1 MSTRALFRPIL
12 TQLPHATKRSVIPTA
27 RLASY
32 PIVARRQW
40 IPAQPAVRCFSS
52 SPSQWRLQNISKFTQ
67 GVPVTYEELKPITE
81 APNDDILLIDVR
93 EPNEVVQGSIPSA
106 VPLPLSSF
114 EKSLSM
120 DEGDFVK
127 QHGFKKPNK
136 SQPIIF
142 FCKAG
147 VRAQTA
153 IDLAKKAGYKQLRN
167 YEGSYADWIAKDQAN
182 AHDDD

>member
-12 TQLPHATKRSVIPTA
+12 TQLPRATRRGVIPTA
-27 RLASY
+27 HPLLARS
-32 PIVARRQW
+32 QW
-40 IPAQPAVRCFSS
+40 SPPQSVLRSFTSS
-52 SPSQWRLQNISKFTQ
+52 SIQWRFQDITKFAK
-67 GVPVTYEELKPITE
+67 GVPITYEELKPITE

-93 EPNEVVQGSIPSA
+93 EPNEVVQGTIPSA

-127 QHGFKKPNK
+127 KHGFRKPTK
-136 SQPIIF
+136 LQPIVF

-153 IDLAKKAGYKQLRN
+153 IDLAKKAGYKHLRN